1 MANKPTKDD
10 VFLSVLALDSY
21 MRGDFQAIKGL
32 SIKIG
37 NATLVD
43 DLGEDEK
50 SPDNVLLNA
59 KTVGFGATAYLW
71 DYEGGVAKTVISY
84 RGTAATQHEPFGER
98 CFV

>member
-32 SIKIG
+32 STKIG
-37 NATLVD
+37 NATLQKL
-43 DLGEDEK
+43 LGEKELA
-50 SPDNVLLNA
+50 PDNVLLDA

-71 DYEGGVAKTVISY
+71 DYEGGEAKTVIS
-84 RGTAATQHEPFGER
+84 
-98 CFV
+98 